1 MDVEAI
7 LKEIRNRVVSDAHT
21 SEASTAM
28 EASANGSALQ
38 SNQTESLARASAHL
52 AVTGR
57 SWDRLPPIFSNRQG
71 LPARIEL
78 WIKTR
83 SKSLTRWFTWEQ
95 VNFNRAVNEALCDV
109 VEILK
114 AEAHELASM
123 RAQLTQEM
131 RREFSTLRSAG
142 DEQARGLE
150 EIQIRADQAEA
161 ALTRLQ
167 QIINNV
173 SDENRG
179 AQGKLAE
186 QYLSAQNELTS
197 LRAAHASLESEH
209 SQLAGQVIELAG
221 QLREE
226 DRQIKS
232 EQNNEIDRRL
242 TALAA
247 DLKEEQRVCFRQV
260 SLETSEAAVL
270 EDRARRALMQR
281 LEQLEAQLK
290 TPRD

>member
-1 MDVEAI
+1 
-7 LKEIRNRVVSDAHT
+7 
-21 SEASTAM
+21 
-28 EASANGSALQ
+28 
-38 SNQTESLARASAHL
+38 
-52 AVTGR
+52 
-57 SWDRLPPIFSNRQG
+57 
-71 LPARIEL
+71 
-78 WIKTR
+78 
-83 SKSLTRWFTWEQ
+83 
-95 VNFNRAVNEALCDV
+95 
-109 VEILK
+109 
-114 AEAHELASM
+114 M

-131 RREFSTLRSAG
+131 RREFLTLRSAG
-142 DEQARGLE
+142 DEHARGLAE
-150 EIQIRADQAEA
+150 MQIRADQTEA

-167 QIINNV
+167 QIINAV
-173 SDENRG
+173 SDENRS

-186 QYLSAQNELTS
+186 QYLGAQNELTS
-197 LRAAHASLESEH
+197 LRAQHATLESEH
-209 SQLAGQVIELAG
+209 LKLATQVIELAG

-260 SLETSEAAVL
+260 SLETGEAAVL

-290 TPRD
+290 TPRN

>member
-1 MDVEAI
+1 M
-7 LKEIRNRVVSDAHT
+7 
-21 SEASTAM
+21 
-28 EASANGSALQ
+28 Q

-78 WIKTR
+78 WIKTK

-123 RAQLTQEM
+123 RAQLTHEYL
-131 RREFSTLRSAG
+131 SLRSAG
-142 DEQARGLE
+142 DEHARHLDE
-150 EIQIRADQAEA
+150 MQIRADQTEA
-161 ALTRLQ
+161 ALMRLQ
-167 QIINNV
+167 QVISNV
-173 SDENRG
+173 SDDNRS
-179 AQGKLAE
+179 AQGKLAG

-197 LRAAHASLESEH
+197 LRAQHASLESEH
-209 SQLAGQVIELAG
+209 SKLANQVIELAG

-290 TPRD
+290 TPSRN